1 MILPVMGTHRPTCA
15 EWGPASRVRPG
26 ITSTTRLA
34 AQSRMASTR
43 ARGASICPLARLAGR
58 LSRQT
63 QPTVSL
69 VGMRRLL
76 VLSVAVLAGCAS
88 AMSHAGRS
96 MACVTGGPAV
106 EPALTNAARFIMDT
120 GVAAKEL
127 RSRLGLT
134 GLHPRPRNVD
144 DPDLCR
150 RAAMAMSRSE
160 RSTDL
165 PGILLVQMGPA
176 YIARRD

>member
-1 MILPVMGTHRPTCA
+1 
-15 EWGPASRVRPG
+15 
-26 ITSTTRLA
+26 
-34 AQSRMASTR
+34 
-43 ARGASICPLARLAGR
+43 
-58 LSRQT
+58 
-63 QPTVSL
+63 
-69 VGMRRLL
+69 
-76 VLSVAVLAGCAS
+76 
-88 AMSHAGRS
+88 

-134 GLHPRPRNVD
+134 GLHPRPRIVD

-150 RAAMAMSRSE
+150 RAAMAMGGSE

-176 YIARRD
+176 YIARRDGVRYPEYYFGQRIPFGSTFEIIEVLTSPD